1 MKLQFILKQLL
12 AILFVASS
20 LSSFAQDKVYRDV
33 DGNWITQE
41 EFDSYI
47 YWGECL
53 SPIPDYHDN
62 KKAFKKFFR
71 NYKKNKSEGIQLLKA
86 DKDVLQRKMEVT
98 LKRIKVENNLGKELP
113 NFVATDLEGNVYN
126 ISELKGKVLVFNYW
140 YTGCIPCLTEVQ
152 ALNRLVKKYQDNKD
166 VVFISFAP
174 DALEELKEHLKEYSF
189 LYPTVQF
196 SKELRSLMKL
206 NSYPTNV
213 VIGRDGKYLFQSNG
227 VGFGC
232 VRFIDKAIQKAL

>member
-1 MKLQFILKQLL
+1 MKLQSVLKQLL
-12 AILFVASS
+12 AILFVATS
-20 LSSFAQDKVYRDV
+20 LSSFAQDKVYRDA
-33 DGNWITQE
+33 DGNWISHE

-47 YWGECL
+47 YWGKYL
-53 SPIPDYHDN
+53 SPIPSFHDN
-62 KKAFKKFFR
+62 KKAFKKFYR

-86 DKDVLQRKMEVT
+86 DEDVLQLKMEES
-98 LKRIKVENNLGKELP
+98 LKRLKVENNLGKELP
-113 NFVATDLEGNVYN
+113 NFIATDLEGNTYN

-140 YTGCIPCLTEVQ
+140 YTGCLPCLTEVP

-174 DALEELKEHLKEYSF
+174 DSLDELKEHLKEASF

-196 SKELRSLMKL
+196 SEELRLLMKL
-206 NSYPTNV
+206 NAYPTNV
-213 VIGRDGKYLFQSNG
+213 VIDRDGKYVFQTNG

-232 VRFIDKAIQKAL
+232 VSFIDKAIQKAL